1 MISNGSK
8 DVGYLIYFYKSIR
21 ISDIKPFSYFYRLKT
36 LDDSSI
42 VMITGF
48 ITKIVWR
55 RDSQLKRMAVLLH
68 FEIAAVM

>member
-8 DVGYLIYFYKSIR
+8 DVGYLIYYYKSIR

-42 VMITGF
+42 LMITG
-48 ITKIVWR
+48 
-55 RDSQLKRMAVLLH
+55 LLQKLYEDVTH
-68 FEIAAVM
+68 N